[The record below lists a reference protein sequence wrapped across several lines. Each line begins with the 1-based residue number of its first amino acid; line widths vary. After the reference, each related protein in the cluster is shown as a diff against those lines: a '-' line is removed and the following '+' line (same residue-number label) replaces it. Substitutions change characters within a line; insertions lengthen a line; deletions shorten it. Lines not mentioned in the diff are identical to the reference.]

1 MRHVWSPSSIT
12 GVCAIEIL
20 IVSYQALRQPSSI
33 KVPLIA
39 LIIYG
44 WLTLAFALWW
54 GIQESQGKDTEFF
67 YLIMYMFTLILNFIT
82 CIIANGVYRTTP
94 FGMYV
99 AFVFA
104 ILFFIMGLAWKYVV

>member
-1 MRHVWSPSSIT
+1 MRHVWSPSSLT

-20 IVSYQALRQPSSI
+20 IVCYQALRQPSSI
-33 KVPLIA
+33 KAPLVI

-44 WLTLAFALWW
+44 WLTLALALWW
-54 GIQESQGKDTEFF
+54 GIQESQGKELPFF
-67 YLIMYMFTLILNFIT
+67 YLIMYVFTLLLNFIT

-99 AFVFA
+99 AFAFS
-104 ILFFIMGLAWKYVV
+104 ILLFIMGLAWKYL